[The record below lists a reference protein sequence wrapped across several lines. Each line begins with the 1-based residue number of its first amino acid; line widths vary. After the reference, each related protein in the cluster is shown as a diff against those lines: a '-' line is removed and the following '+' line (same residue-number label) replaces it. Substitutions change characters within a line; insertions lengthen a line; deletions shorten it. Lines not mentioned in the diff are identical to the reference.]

1 MKNAGLILESTR
13 QENGS
18 FRINVESCGEFSE
31 GDAGAHVLYL
41 AQLFA
46 KAFRCPVYSVLAWAA
61 ELREAELR
69 RELSKNV
76 ESGAGATHGASAI
89 LGAGDPA

>member
-41 AQLFA
+41 AQIFA
-46 KAFRCPVYSVLAWAA
+46 KAFRCPGGGAA
-61 ELREAELR
+61 GGRTAPGIVEER
-69 RELSKNV
+69 RKRR
-76 ESGAGATHGASAI
+76 G
-89 LGAGDPA
+89 

>member
-18 FRINVESCGEFSE
+18 FRINVDSCGEFSE

-41 AQLFA
+41 AQLFDCLLVQVLRCYVA
-46 KAFRCPVYSVLAWAA
+46 GQRFAVCLAHDLDFLELLGQHVKAPLLRC
-61 ELREAELR
+61 
-69 RELSKNV
+69 
-76 ESGAGATHGASAI
+76 G
-89 LGAGDPA
+89 